1 MYIALMSEPAV
12 SIHDSFAYEVHRC
25 ARVLRVHLMGRID
38 ALGMSLTPEQ
48 WFILNKLDW
57 QDGRTQRELVED
69 IFQDQPNI
77 TRIVA
82 SLEKQ
87 GLVVRRS
94 DPVDGRAKRVFL
106 SRAGKQAATTL
117 GEMAAQ
123 ERGLV
128 LQNIDP
134 QELAIARKVLAQLE
148 SNCLE

>member
-1 MYIALMSEPAV
+1 MSDPAV

-25 ARVLRVHLMGRID
+25 ARVLRVHLMGCI
-38 ALGMSLTPEQ
+38 AELGMSLTPEQ

-87 GLVVRRS
+87 GLVVRRP

-106 SRAGKQAATTL
+106 TRAGKRAATTL
-117 GEMAAQ
+117 GDMAAQ

-134 QELAIARKVLAQLE
+134 DELATARKVLAQLE